1 MKVSVRHDAVVETV
15 AQLALAVR
23 AFEHELDTL
32 DSEIER
38 LEAAWDGE
46 AQRAYDRAQQEWS
59 TAIGSMK
66 ALLAEATRRLIAAN
80 SISMSTADTAADVW
94 S

>member
-1 MKVSVRHDAVVETV
+1 MKVSVRHDAVADTV
-15 AQLALAVR
+15 ARLALTGKI
-23 AFEHELDTL
+23 FEHELDAL
-32 DSEIER
+32 DSEVSR
-38 LEAAWDGE
+38 LRSSWDGE
-46 AQRAYDRAQQEWS
+46 AQRAYDRAQREWS

-66 ALLAEATRRLIAAN
+66 ALLAEATRRLIVAN

>member
-46 AQRAYDRAQQEWS
+46 AQRAYDLAQQEWS
-59 TAIGSMK
+59 AAIETMNG
-66 ALLAEATRRLIAAN
+66 LLAEATRRLITAN
-80 SISMSTADTAADVW
+80 SISLATASTAADVW

>member
-1 MKVSVRHDAVVETV
+1 MKVSVSHDAVADTV
-15 AQLALAVR
+15 ARLALTVK
-23 AFEHELDTL
+23 AFEHELDAL
-32 DSEIER
+32 DSEVDR
-38 LEAAWDGE
+38 LKSSWDGQAQQAYGR
-46 AQRAYDRAQQEWS
+46 AQREWS

-80 SISMSTADTAADVW
+80 SISMSTADTAARVW